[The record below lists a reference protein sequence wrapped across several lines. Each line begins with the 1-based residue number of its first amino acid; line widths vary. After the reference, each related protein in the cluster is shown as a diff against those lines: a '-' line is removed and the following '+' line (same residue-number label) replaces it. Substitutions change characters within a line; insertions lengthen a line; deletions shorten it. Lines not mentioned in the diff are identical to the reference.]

1 MSDKGQSTPA
11 TDIDATLVEQ
21 LMWQIRRAFQDM
33 ARLGDRL
40 HADLGLTAAKRT
52 VLEALHHGGA
62 QTVPAIARARNV
74 SRQHIQQLADALV
87 ADGFAAFTENPAHRR
102 SQLLSMTPKG
112 SAAFSALRARE
123 AAPVSE
129 VAAALP
135 AAQLKTCCETLIQ
148 FRDAL
153 AALDLPSDETAEE
166 QDKAGAGRGEPP
178 D

>member
-1 MSDKGQSTPA
+1 MSTAGQPTQSEGENVA
-11 TDIDATLVEQ
+11 HVEQ

-112 SAAFSALRARE
+112 SAAFAALRARE
-123 AAPVSE
+123 AAPVAQ

-135 AAQLKTCCETLIQ
+135 SEQLQACCETLIL

-153 AALDLPSDETAEE
+153 AALDLPSA
-166 QDKAGAGRGEPP
+166 DKAEPI

>member
-1 MSDKGQSTPA
+1 MSDTGKSTSIPN
-11 TDIDATLVEQ
+11 DDAAQVEQ

-40 HADLGLTAAKRT
+40 HADLGLTAAKRA

-62 QTVPAIARARNV
+62 QTVPAIARSRNV

-112 SAAFSALRARE
+112 SAAFEALRTRE
-123 AAPVSE
+123 AAPVAQ

-135 AAQLKTCCETLIQ
+135 PEQLKACCDVLVQ
-148 FRDAL
+148 FRETIAN
-153 AALDLPSDETAEE
+153 LDLPHADRTAPT
-166 QDKAGAGRGEPP
+166 D
-178 D
+178 

>member
-1 MSDKGQSTPA
+1 MSDKGKSTPT
-11 TDIDATLVEQ
+11 TDDDAALVEH

-62 QTVPAIARARNV
+62 QTVPSIARSRNV

-87 ADGFAAFTENPAHRR
+87 ADGFATFTENPAHRR

-112 SAAFSALRARE
+112 SAAFAALRARE
-123 AAPVSE
+123 AAPVAQ

-135 AAQLKTCCETLIQ
+135 SAQLKACCEVLVQ
-148 FRDAL
+148 FRNTIAN
-153 AALDLPSDETAEE
+153 LDLPSTDRTEAT
-166 QDKAGAGRGEPP
+166 D
-178 D
+178 